1 MQILI
6 IVTIIVMFLVLIG
19 WMWVSLGNNMSKSKK
34 VICMLIGILFSFLV
48 TLIDYKISKI
58 GLTYSKEIVEKRTEL
73 IYVLLYTIINGYIL
87 LPYLFRLF
95 EKVKLKEI
103 EIEGFKKRILIIAIV
118 FILLIIGECNY
129 FKNAQIK
136 ILEYAK

>member
-73 IYVLLYTIINGYIL
+73 IYVLLFTIINGYIL
-87 LPYLFRLF
+87 LPYLFKLF

-118 FILLIIGECNY
+118 FILLIIGE
-129 FKNAQIK
+129 
-136 ILEYAK
+136 